1 MKRSVVFAI
10 VLPLTAMGLWLAQLT
25 WQQGA
30 GVEVRLP
37 VTGFDPRDVLAGHYL
52 TYTVDYG
59 DLDVCPR
66 EDSGEPRQTCVC
78 LTEDA
83 STGLHFGTWAG
94 ACIARLKDCT
104 LFLRG
109 ECHFGRFEA
118 NIERFYFPEEYR
130 SVLAV
135 VPAKSAITVAVRSTG
150 DGIVKGF
157 SVDGKDLLDFAKA
170 QQAAPQ

>member
-10 VLPLTAMGLWLAQLT
+10 AFPLAAMGAWLTQLT
-25 WQQGA
+25 WQGA
-30 GVEVRLP
+30 TGVEVRLP
-37 VTGFDPRDVLAGHYL
+37 VSGFDPRDVLAGHYL

-66 EDSGEPRQTCVC
+66 EYSGEPRKTCVC

-83 STGLHFGTWAG
+83 STGLHYGTWAG

-104 LFLRG
+104 LFLSGDCR
-109 ECHFGRFEA
+109 FGRFEA

-135 VPAKSAITVAVRSTG
+135 VPAKSAITVAVQPTG
-150 DGIVKGF
+150 DAIVTGF
-157 SVDGKDLLDFAKA
+157 SVDGKDLLDFAKT
-170 QQAAPQ
+170 QQPAPQ